1 MAETPDDLALAQLWQ
16 RYKDTG
22 ERALRDQL
30 VLHYSPV
37 VKFVAGRLAAG
48 LPSSVDPADLVS
60 YGIFGLLDAIERF
73 DLGRGFKFETYAVNR
88 VRGAIL
94 DELRSIDW
102 VPRSVRSRARAVERA
117 FQLLEGQLGRS
128 PTDIE
133 LAEALDMTE
142 PQLQATLAQIS
153 VLGVA
158 ALDETVKGGDRENGS
173 RLADSV
179 ADTGDGPVE
188 VWEKA
193 ETRTMLA
200 DAIRGLAERDRLV
213 LSLYYFE
220 NLTLAEIGGV
230 LGVSESRVCQIHT
243 KAVLQLRARFAA
255 SSRSS
260 D

>member
-1 MAETPDDLALAQLWQ
+1 MPETADDLALQQLWQ
-16 RYKDTG
+16 SYKDSG

-73 DLGRGFKFETYAVNR
+73 EPARGFKFETYAVNR

-128 PTDIE
+128 PSDAE

-142 PQLQATLAQIS
+142 PQLQAALAQIS

-158 ALDETVKGGDRENGS
+158 ALDETVKGGDRENGM
-173 RLADSV
+173 RLGDAV

-188 VWEKA
+188 AWEKT

-200 DAIRGLAERDRLV
+200 EAIRGLAERDRLV

-230 LGVSESRVCQIHT
+230 IGVSESRVCQIHT

-255 SSRSS
+255 AGRSH